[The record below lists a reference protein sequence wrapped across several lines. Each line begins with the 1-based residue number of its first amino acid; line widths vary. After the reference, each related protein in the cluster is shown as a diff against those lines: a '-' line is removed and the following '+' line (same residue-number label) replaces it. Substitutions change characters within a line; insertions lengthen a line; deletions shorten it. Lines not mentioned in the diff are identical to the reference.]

1 MIFLFLL
8 FFVYLGMVVIGDE
21 ILNGFTAE
29 TNMAVA
35 AKSLG
40 KRFYKL
46 CNINHM
52 VLITF
57 C

>member
-1 MIFLFLL
+1 VF
-8 FFVYLGMVVIGDE
+8 LGMVVIGDE

-40 KRFYKL
+40 NGFYEQHIFIYIMKMHVL
-46 CNINHM
+46 C
-52 VLITF
+52 L
-57 C
+57 

>member
-35 AKSLG
+35 AKSLS
-40 KRFYKL
+40 KRFYK
-46 CNINHM
+46 
-52 VLITF
+52 
-57 C
+57 